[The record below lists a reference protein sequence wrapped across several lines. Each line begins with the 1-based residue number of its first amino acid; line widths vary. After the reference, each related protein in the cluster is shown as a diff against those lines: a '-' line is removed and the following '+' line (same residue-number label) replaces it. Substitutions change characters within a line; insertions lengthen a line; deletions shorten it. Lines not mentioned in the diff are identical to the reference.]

1 MTSLLELEGMEF
13 RANHGCGESEK
24 KNGNRFTVD
33 FMAEIDVDRAA
44 KTDSLDDTVDLAE
57 IHALAAKEM
66 VRPSNLIENVAAR
79 IVRAVEKRYPKLE
92 HFSIRV
98 SKQNPPLNGGRAEWS
113 RITMD
118 GGSAKS
124 F

>member
-13 RANHGCGESEK
+13 RANHGCGEAEK

-66 VRPSNLIENVAAR
+66 ARPSNLIENVAAR

-98 SKQNPPLNGGRAEWS
+98 SKQNPPLKGGRAEWS

>member
-13 RANHGCGESEK
+13 RANHGCGEAEK

-66 VRPSNLIENVAAR
+66 ARPSNLIENVAAR

>member
-44 KTDSLDDTVDLAE
+44 KTDSIDDTVDLAE

-66 VRPSNLIENVAAR
+66 ARPSNLIENVAAR

>member
-13 RANHGCGESEK
+13 RSNHGCYEDEK
-24 KNGNRFTVD
+24 KQGNRFVVD
-33 FMAEIDVDRAA
+33 FMAEIDVDKAA
-44 KTDSLDDTVDLAE
+44 RTDNLADTVDLAE
-57 IHALAAKEM
+57 IYAVAAKEM
-66 VRPSNLIENVAAR
+66 AVPSNLIENVAAR
-79 IVRAVEKRYPKLE
+79 IVKAVEKRYPRLG

-98 SKQNPPLNGGRAEWS
+98 SKHNPPVKGGVAQWS

-118 GGSAKS
+118 GGCEKS

>member
-13 RANHGCGESEK
+13 RSNHGCNEDER
-24 KNGNRFTVD
+24 KNGNRFVVD
-33 FMAEIDVDRAA
+33 FMAEIDVDKAA
-44 KTDSLDDTVDLAE
+44 KTDNLADTVDLAE
-57 IHALAAKEM
+57 IYAIAAKEM
-66 VRPSNLIENVAAR
+66 AVPSNLIENVAAR
-79 IVRAVEKRYPKLE
+79 IVRGVEKRYPRLE

-98 SKQNPPLNGGRAEWS
+98 SKHNPPIKGGIAQWS

-118 GGSAKS
+118 GGREKS